1 MDWLAALGSLL
12 MFLLLLSCSND
23 MFVCLFYTFQK
34 SFCPARDESELEYD
48 FLPYELPS
56 SIQSRLD
63 PDFAIFYFV
72 LFWKNSNTKNQKI
85 SLIILK

>member
-34 SFCPARDESELEYD
+34 TFCPARDESFMNCRHQYKVVLIPTLLY
-48 FLPYELPS
+48 FILCFS
-56 SIQSRLD
+56 GKMVIQKTKK
-63 PDFAIFYFV
+63 V
-72 LFWKNSNTKNQKI
+72 L
-85 SLIILK
+85 